1 MSGQRVGVIVGG
13 TSGIGR
19 EVARSLAVR
28 GDQVLITGRDRGRAE
43 TIAAEI
49 GGSVRGLA
57 LDLTRPDQAE
67 NYVRTLPIGAL
78 LLVLTAWTV
87 ATFCG
92 GIVAAAIEKGRPR
105 RAAAIVGVVVL
116 VVTIANLVLIPH
128 PLWFS
133 IAGVVSIVVASLAAG
148 RAMSSVPAH

>member
-1 MSGQRVGVIVGG
+1 VQRIGHTIIAVIAGVVVAFALVAAIEWLGQQMYPTPPG
-13 TSGIGR
+13 
-19 EVARSLAVR
+19 
-28 GDQVLITGRDRGRAE
+28 
-43 TIAAEI
+43 
-49 GGSVRGLA
+49 

>member
-1 MSGQRVGVIVGG
+1 MQRIGHTIIAVIAGVVVAFALVAAIEWLGQQMYPTPPG
-13 TSGIGR
+13 
-19 EVARSLAVR
+19 
-28 GDQVLITGRDRGRAE
+28 
-43 TIAAEI
+43 
-49 GGSVRGLA
+49 

>member
-1 MSGQRVGVIVGG
+1 MQRIGHTIIAVIAGVV
-13 TSGIGR
+13 
-19 EVARSLAVR
+19 VAFAL
-28 GDQVLITGRDRGRAE
+28 G
-43 TIAAEI
+43 AAIEWL
-49 GGSVRGLA
+49 GHQMYPMPPGV
-57 LDLTRPDQAE
+57 DLSRPEQAQD
-67 NYVRTLPIGAL
+67 YVRNLPVGAL
-78 LLVLTAWTV
+78 LIVLTSWVV

-116 VVTIANLVLIPH
+116 AATIANLTLIAH

-133 IAGVVSIVVASLAAG
+133 IAGVLSIVVAALAAG